1 MRRRKKTLKQKRMG
15 CRSLISLN
23 TKRELRL
30 NGVPSCLKLKNKA
43 APITAQANAQLASTS
58 PTLFPLCLSV
68 YQNGSRGFSLP
79 APKTRSPNSI
89 ENG

>member
-30 NGVPSCLKLKNKA
+30 NGVPSCLKLKIKPHRSQRKPMRSWLQP
-43 APITAQANAQLASTS
+43 APHY
-58 PTLFPLCLSV
+58 FPLCLSV